1 MFEKEKKLNHKPT
14 PAWALPHNKHL
25 PASNASNIDQSEFN
39 ATSKPQKKIQKLDN
53 STNHFVESNSSHIL
67 STKSNNPLQTH
78 VKINDNFK
86 NALADSGLNPFGYQ
100 LSSLYKFSYF
110 HHDNH

>member
-1 MFEKEKKLNHKPT
+1 MFEKEKKLNHKPS

-25 PASNASNIDQSEFN
+25 PASKNDQSEFN
-39 ATSKPQKKIQKLDN
+39 TTSKPQKKIQKLDN
-53 STNHFVESNSSHIL
+53 STNHLVESNSSHIL
-67 STKSNNPLQTH
+67 STKSSNPLQTH

-86 NALADSGLNPFGYQ
+86 SALTESGLNPFGYQ

-110 HHDNH
+110 NHDNH